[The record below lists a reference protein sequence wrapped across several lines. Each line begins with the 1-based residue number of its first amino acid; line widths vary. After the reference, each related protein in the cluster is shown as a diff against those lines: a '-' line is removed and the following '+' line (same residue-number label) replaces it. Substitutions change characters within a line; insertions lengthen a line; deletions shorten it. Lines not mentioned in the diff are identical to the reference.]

1 MLPLALGDGSSPLD
15 IVCLGAHSD
24 DIEIGAGG
32 TLLRLLAERPG
43 SRVHWV
49 VLSAT
54 PQREVEAR
62 ASAAAFLADAA
73 EADVRVADFR
83 ENYFP
88 YIATEVKEYISGLGR
103 EFHPDVVFAHRRA
116 DEHQDHRTV
125 GELVWNTWRD
135 HTILEYEI
143 PKYEGDLGRP
153 NLYVPL
159 DESVAERKV
168 ALLEQHFASQAD
180 KPWFRAGTFR
190 GLMAVRAVEC
200 NAESGFAEAFHCRKI
215 TI

>member
-1 MLPLALGDGSSPLD
+1 MFPLTLGDGSSPLD
-15 IVCLGAHSD
+15 ILCLGAHSD

-32 TLLRLLAERPG
+32 TLLRLLGERPG

-54 PQREVEAR
+54 PERAAEAR
-62 ASAAAFLADAA
+62 ASAAAFLADAG

-83 ENYFP
+83 ENFFP
-88 YIATEVKEYISGLGR
+88 YIAADVKEYISELGR
-103 EFHPDVVFAHRRA
+103 QLDPDVIFAHRRQ

-159 DESVAERKV
+159 ADTVAERKV
-168 ALLEQHFASQAD
+168 TLLSEHFGSQAD
-180 KPWFRAGTFR
+180 KPWFRPATFR

-200 NAESGFAEAFHCRKI
+200 NAASGYAEAFHARKI
-215 TI
+215 MI